1 MVIFLS
7 QYPKYWHEPIWG
19 ALTTLNKRQRRKDEH
34 PTCYHTPVV
43 SETLNRSQASSGSER
58 WRAVSVDQ
66 PSLGKPQPGSVE
78 GCHAPKLG
86 KLEKQWL
93 ATFVAGNRE
102 GLEAFPGNNE
112 RGNFD

>member
-1 MVIFLS
+1 M
-7 QYPKYWHEPIWG
+7 
-19 ALTTLNKRQRRKDEH
+19 
-34 PTCYHTPVV
+34 
-43 SETLNRSQASSGSER
+43 
-58 WRAVSVDQ
+58 DQ